1 MFKQLKEDIQAV
13 FARDPAAR
21 QRSQHEQHDDRH
33 ACGNEQ

>member
-21 QRSQHEQHDDRH
+21 NTLEVLTTSKKR
-33 ACGNEQ
+33 